1 MFNLDKFEKENLG
14 YRVEGL
20 NDFLITEIRDEE
32 CRNIIVQFLELENF
46 RSGEYEGNIY
56 MIHKIDVHNVVLID
70 LILEE
75 VDGKASERS
84 RCKLKVVEIL
94 DLIKNYTL
102 QTTSVV
108 QIDLPTTI
116 YRENYSERKKYLG
129 EYAERTVELLQD
141 VQNQIKGFTFKLKP

>member
-102 QTTSVV
+102 
-108 QIDLPTTI
+108 
-116 YRENYSERKKYLG
+116 
-129 EYAERTVELLQD
+129 
-141 VQNQIKGFTFKLKP
+141 